1 MDSFLILSCLLVCQ
15 LFHFYYI
22 EFILLAFYLST
33 FSYIQHCR
41 SYSCVI
47 KSFFKSDWYLFVTK
61 WYSKLSIF
69 CIPLKSR
76 GLHLPLFCCSIWWT
90 LDTKTCDLWWSLLSK
105 FNLYARVVV
114 SRAKLSF
121 HILCLLLKQKP
132 WAFKSHLSIS
142 IFIDKGSNLTF
153 SAVLKL

>member
-90 LDTKTCDLWWSLLSK
+90 LDTKTCDLWWSYSPSFTAMLGLL
-105 FNLYARVVV
+105 
-114 SRAKLSF
+114 
-121 HILCLLLKQKP
+121 HLLLTFIPYTLSSTKAKTMSFQ
-132 WAFKSHLSIS
+132 SSSLHL
-142 IFIDKGSNLTF
+142 
-153 SAVLKL
+153 